1 MFKSLYLQTNH
12 KLNATLHII
21 HLKNELFRNIIS
33 SDLQLVIFMINDL
46 NKKKCTRSQLIILSN
61 TASNY

>member
-1 MFKSLYLQTNH
+1 MFKSLYFQTNH

-33 SDLQLVIFMINDL
+33 SDLQLVIFMIND
-46 NKKKCTRSQLIILSN
+46 
-61 TASNY
+61 